1 MLYWKL
7 GNRFLLTLFVSDCI
21 FISFCMSTY
30 AGEYIK
36 LDRNKLGSNKEFV
49 DKFLHDRITE
59 EEILGQRIKEMGW
72 QSATDLLGFG
82 IIMCE

>member
-1 MLYWKL
+1 
-7 GNRFLLTLFVSDCI
+7 
-21 FISFCMSTY
+21 MSTH
-30 AGEYIK
+30 AGEYVK

-72 QSATDLLGFG
+72 QSATDLLSFG
-82 IIMCE
+82 IIMCA